1 MLCVHFSFSLNFSAQ
16 KSNQTAFC
24 LQGPKKENQLFIQLL
39 SLGTLGSDNMES
51 FKHFFILKVY
61 LSPFR
66 DFIANHNKVV
76 IETFNC

>member
-39 SLGTLGSDNMES
+39 SLGTLENDNMES
-51 FKHFFILKVY
+51 FKHFFILKMI

-66 DFIANHNKVV
+66 DFIAYHNKVV